1 MSKIYTAS
9 TQAKEPCNESKVANE
24 KSKELT
30 NKVLLK
36 KGEVIKLTEELNHL
50 QGIEQKQKKEVEKL
64 EVDFIEKETHI
75 THLEVKV

>member
-50 QGIEQKQKKEVEKL
+50 QGIE
-64 EVDFIEKETHI
+64 
-75 THLEVKV
+75 